1 MPALTLLPLSVTV
14 VGAVFAIVLLNRYF
28 GGKRRP
34 HELVWGV
41 SFLLFVIASACQVYA
56 DIAGHWTDLTAQL
69 YYLTGAILTV
79 GFLGI
84 GTVYLLYSRRV
95 ATIALGIMLAFT
107 AVAIAVVFTAPV
119 DQATLAMDNGYSAVV
134 KTSALPRIM
143 AALSNSIGTILVA
156 GGALWSAYVFWRK
169 RIMKERMIGVLLIGL
184 GVIVVGIGGSI
195 LGLTGLTNPEYH
207 YVGMLVGVIVM
218 FIGYLQSIRVTMPR
232 PITDKVPERAAVTA
246 DTTR

>member
-1 MPALTLLPLSVTV
+1 MPALTLLPLSVTII
-14 VGAVFAIVLLNRYF
+14 GAVFAIVLLNRYF

-34 HELVWGV
+34 HELVWGI

-56 DIAGHWTDLTAQL
+56 DVAGSWSDLSARL

-95 ATIALGIMLAFT
+95 ANISLAIMLAFT
-107 AVAIAVVFTAPV
+107 FLSLVVVFAAPV
-119 DQATLAMDNGYSAVV
+119 DQASLALDNGYVAVV
-134 KTSALPRIM
+134 KTSSLPRIL
-143 AALSNSIGTILVA
+143 AAVSNSIGTLLVA

-169 RIMKERMIGVLLIGL
+169 RIMKERMIGVLMIGI
-184 GVIVVGIGGSI
+184 GVTIVAVGGSI

-218 FIGYLQSIRVTMPR
+218 FFGYLQSIRVTHSR
-232 PITDKVPERAAVTA
+232 PQVSERVAERAA
-246 DTTR
+246 